1 MKKEKIIRSID
12 QEFSFFRLS
21 LIKHLQEIHSEKLQ
35 DKKFIIQRCE
45 EAENTY
51 EIYINQG
58 VSPYMATEAATNA
71 LLKDLN
77 FSLNQIIKNVF
88 EKEFSDISDEKQEQ
102 FINQILTDCQKVF
115 EQYEISD
122 LSPESANYEK
132 LYTEI
137 TGCIVTYLE
146 AHEL

>member
-35 DKKFIIQRCE
+35 DNNFIIQRCE

-58 VSPYMATEAATNA
+58 ISPYMATEAAINV

-77 FSLNQIIKNVF
+77 FSLKKIIKDVL
-88 EKEFSDISDEKQEQ
+88 EKEFSDISDKKQEK
-102 FINQILTDCQKVF
+102 FISQILPDCQKVF

-122 LSPESANYEK
+122 LSPESANYEQ

-137 TGCIVTYLE
+137 VGCIVTYLE
-146 AHEL
+146 THEL